1 MDWYWAGT
9 VCYVFAAICMGVIY
23 YASICSSI
31 PDQPARRLSW
41 TLALAAA
48 AALMFV
54 KAVMLEPAFSPG
66 PYPWSDSLFD
76 VIDGWSL
83 AVAAAIFL
91 AFGYVQWS
99 TSIDCG
105 VESRGELALAAAMA
119 MVPLCAV
126 PDKLDLGVAVPIIGA
141 CVVAALVVTQVPE
154 RNSVL
159 CDDEEGEYGED
170 AEAGESARE
179 GESSAKSSPAWNILL
194 AKAEQG
200 RDGDEPVRVTTPLI
214 AKVTTHDAEAASRD
228 AAEGEAGTEAGGAS
242 VEAGRAVYA
251 EADGANVGEAGTEA
265 VGANVETGGANA
277 GADTEADGTASAG
290 LAGADAEA
298 NGASARTGVEMG
310 ETADAEA
317 DGAAARTEGVA
328 ARSVH
333 RWPLALLGVA
343 VLASFVAMIV
353 FAGDAFW
360 KDRAPRVDLDITD
373 VQERFNAETVSCE
386 VPYVVIERD
395 VERSGGEAVSATY
408 WVAVDE
414 GAADIMPLDSSL
426 RAQLKAE
433 DGLESGSNVTLN
445 ICDAD
450 CLPELFDSPVESTE
464 AQRILDDHLLSTSF

>member
-1 MDWYWAGT
+1 MDWYWVGT

-23 YASICSSI
+23 YASIRSSI
-31 PDQPARRLSW
+31 PDRPARRLSW

-48 AALMFV
+48 VALMFV

-83 AVAAAIFL
+83 AVAATIFL
-91 AFGYVQWS
+91 ACGYVQWS

-126 PDKLDLGVAVPIIGA
+126 PDKLDLGVAAPIIGA
-141 CVVAALVVTQVPE
+141 CAVAALVVTQVPE

-170 AEAGESARE
+170 AEAGKSARE
-179 GESSAKSSPAWNILL
+179 GESGAKPFPARNILL

-200 RDGDEPVRVTTPLI
+200 SDGDDPVRVTTPLI
-214 AKVTTHDAEAASRD
+214 AKVATYDAEAASRD
-228 AAEGEAGTEAGGAS
+228 AAGDGAGAETSGANAEAGTEADGAAS
-242 VEAGRAVYA
+242 V
-251 EADGANVGEAGTEA
+251 GA
-265 VGANVETGGANA
+265 
-277 GADTEADGTASAG
+277 
-290 LAGADAEA
+290 AGADAEA
-298 NGASARTGVEMG
+298 NGAGARVGVEMG
-310 ETADAEA
+310 GASVEAAGVDAES
-317 DGAAARTEGVA
+317 DWTAAGTKGVA
-328 ARSVH
+328 ARSVR

-343 VLASFVAMIV
+343 VLAFFVAMII
-353 FAGDAFW
+353 FASDALW

>member
-23 YASICSSI
+23 YASIRSSI

-48 AALMFV
+48 VVLMFV

-83 AVAAAIFL
+83 AVAATIFL
-91 AFGYVQWS
+91 ACGYVQWS

-141 CVVAALVVTQVPE
+141 CVVAALVVAQVPE

-159 CDDEEGEYGED
+159 RDDEEGEYGED

-228 AAEGEAGTEAGGAS
+228 AAEGEAGTEA
-242 VEAGRAVYA
+242 
-251 EADGANVGEAGTEA
+251 
-265 VGANVETGGANA
+265 VGANAEAGGANA

-298 NGASARTGVEMG
+298 NGAGARTGVETNG
-310 ETADAEA
+310 ASVEAAGADVEA
-317 DGAAARTEGVA
+317 DGTAARTEGVA
-328 ARSVH
+328 ARSVR

-343 VLASFVAMIV
+343 VLASLVAMIV
-353 FAGDAFW
+353 FASDAFW

-373 VQERFNAETVSCE
+373 VQERFNAETVSCD

-395 VERSGGEAVSATY
+395 VERSGGKAVSATY

-414 GAADIMPLDSSL
+414 GAADVMSLDSSL

>member
-23 YASICSSI
+23 YASIRSSI
-31 PDQPARRLSW
+31 PDRPARRLSW

-48 AALMFV
+48 VALMFV

-83 AVAAAIFL
+83 AVAATIFL
-91 AFGYVQWS
+91 ACGYVQWS

-119 MVPLCAV
+119 MVPLCVV
-126 PDKLDLGVAVPIIGA
+126 PDKLDLGVAAPIIGA
-141 CVVAALVVTQVPE
+141 CAVAALVVTQVPE

-170 AEAGESARE
+170 AEAGESVRE
-179 GESSAKSSPAWNILL
+179 GESSAKPFPAWNILL

-200 RDGDEPVRVTTPLI
+200 SDGDEPVRVTTPLI
-214 AKVTTHDAEAASRD
+214 AKVTTYDAEAASRD
-228 AAEGEAGTEAGGAS
+228 AAEGGAGAEAGGANAEAGTEADGAAS
-242 VEAGRAVYA
+242 V
-251 EADGANVGEAGTEA
+251 GA
-265 VGANVETGGANA
+265 
-277 GADTEADGTASAG
+277 
-290 LAGADAEA
+290 AGADAEA
-298 NGASARTGVEMG
+298 NGAGARAGVEMG
-310 ETADAEA
+310 GASVEAAGADVESDWTAA
-317 DGAAARTEGVA
+317 GTKGVA
-328 ARSVH
+328 ARSVR

-343 VLASFVAMIV
+343 VLAFFVAMII
-353 FAGDAFW
+353 FASDALW
-360 KDRAPRVDLDITD
+360 KDRAPRIDLDITD

>member
-1 MDWYWAGT
+1 MDWYWVGT

-23 YASICSSI
+23 YASIRSSI
-31 PDQPARRLSW
+31 PDRPARRLSW

-48 AALMFV
+48 VALMFV
-54 KAVMLEPAFSPG
+54 KAIMLEPAFSPG

-83 AVAAAIFL
+83 AVAAAVFL
-91 AFGYVQWS
+91 ACGYVQWS

-141 CVVAALVVTQVPE
+141 CAVAALVVTQVPE

-179 GESSAKSSPAWNILL
+179 GESSAKSSPARNILL

-200 RDGDEPVRVTTPLI
+200 SDGDEPVRVTTPLI
-214 AKVTTHDAEAASRD
+214 AKVTTYDAEAASRD
-228 AAEGEAGTEAGGAS
+228 AAEGGAGAETSGANAEAGI
-242 VEAGRAVYA
+242 
-251 EADGANVGEAGTEA
+251 EADGAASVGT
-265 VGANVETGGANA
+265 
-277 GADTEADGTASAG
+277 
-290 LAGADAEA
+290 AGADAEA
-298 NGASARTGVEMG
+298 NGAGARAGVEMG
-310 ETADAEA
+310 GASVEAAGADAES
-317 DGAAARTEGVA
+317 DWTAAGTKGVA
-328 ARSVH
+328 ARSVR

-343 VLASFVAMIV
+343 VLAFFVTMII
-353 FAGDAFW
+353 FASDALW

>member
-1 MDWYWAGT
+1 MDWYWVGT

-23 YASICSSI
+23 YASIRSSI
-31 PDQPARRLSW
+31 PDRPARRLSW

-48 AALMFV
+48 VALMFV

-66 PYPWSDSLFD
+66 PYLWSDSLFD

-83 AVAAAIFL
+83 AVAATIFL
-91 AFGYVQWS
+91 ACGYVQWS

-126 PDKLDLGVAVPIIGA
+126 PDKLDLGVAAPIIGA
-141 CVVAALVVTQVPE
+141 CAVAVLVVTQVPE

-170 AEAGESARE
+170 AEAGESVRE
-179 GESSAKSSPAWNILL
+179 GESGAKPFPAWNILL

-200 RDGDEPVRVTTPLI
+200 SDGDEPVRVTTPLI
-214 AKVTTHDAEAASRD
+214 AKVTTYDAEAASRD
-228 AAEGEAGTEAGGAS
+228 AEEGGAGAEAGGANAEAGTEADGAAS
-242 VEAGRAVYA
+242 V
-251 EADGANVGEAGTEA
+251 GA
-265 VGANVETGGANA
+265 
-277 GADTEADGTASAG
+277 
-290 LAGADAEA
+290 AGADAEA
-298 NGASARTGVEMG
+298 NGAGARVGVEMG
-310 ETADAEA
+310 GASVEAAGADAES
-317 DGAAARTEGVA
+317 DWTAAGTKGVA
-328 ARSVH
+328 ARSVR

-343 VLASFVAMIV
+343 VLAFFVAMII
-353 FAGDAFW
+353 FASDALW

>member
-1 MDWYWAGT
+1 MDWYWVGT

-23 YASICSSI
+23 YASIRSSI
-31 PDQPARRLSW
+31 PDRPARRLSW

-48 AALMFV
+48 VALMFV

-83 AVAAAIFL
+83 AVAATIFL
-91 AFGYVQWS
+91 ACGYVQWS

-141 CVVAALVVTQVPE
+141 CAVAALVVTQVPE

-179 GESSAKSSPAWNILL
+179 GESSAKSSPVRNILL

-200 RDGDEPVRVTTPLI
+200 SDGDDPVRVTTPLI
-214 AKVTTHDAEAASRD
+214 AKVATYDVEAASRD
-228 AAEGEAGTEAGGAS
+228 AAEGGAGAEAGGANAEAGTEADGAAS
-242 VEAGRAVYA
+242 V
-251 EADGANVGEAGTEA
+251 GA
-265 VGANVETGGANA
+265 
-277 GADTEADGTASAG
+277 
-290 LAGADAEA
+290 AGADAEA
-298 NGASARTGVEMG
+298 NGAGARAGVEMG
-310 ETADAEA
+310 GASVEAAGADAES
-317 DGAAARTEGVA
+317 DWTAAGTKGVA
-328 ARSVH
+328 ARSVR

-343 VLASFVAMIV
+343 VLAFFVAMII
-353 FAGDAFW
+353 FASDALW

>member
-23 YASICSSI
+23 YASIRSSI
-31 PDQPARRLSW
+31 PDRPARRLSW
-41 TLALAAA
+41 ALALAAA
-48 AALMFV
+48 VALMLV

-91 AFGYVQWS
+91 ACGYVQWS

-159 CDDEEGEYGED
+159 CDDEEGECGED

-179 GESSAKSSPAWNILL
+179 GESGAKSSPAWNILL

-200 RDGDEPVRVTTPLI
+200 PDGDEPVRVTTPLI

-228 AAEGEAGTEAGGAS
+228 AAGGDAGTEAGGANAEAANAEAGGADVEAASRDAAEGEAGTEAGGANA
-242 VEAGRAVYA
+242 EAG
-251 EADGANVGEAGTEA
+251 
-265 VGANVETGGANA
+265 A
-277 GADTEADGTASAG
+277 GADGVVSAG
-290 LAGADAEA
+290 PAGADAEA
-298 NGASARTGVEMG
+298 DG
-310 ETADAEA
+310 TAA
-317 DGAAARTEGVA
+317 GTEGVA
-328 ARSVH
+328 VRSVR
-333 RWPLALLGVA
+333 RWPLVLLGVA

-353 FAGDAFW
+353 FASDALW
-360 KDRAPRVDLDITD
+360 KDRAPRIDLDITD

-395 VERSGGEAVSATY
+395 VERSDGKAVSATY

-414 GAADIMPLDSSL
+414 GAADIMSLDSSL

>member
-23 YASICSSI
+23 YASIRSSI
-31 PDQPARRLSW
+31 PDRPARRLSW

-48 AALMFV
+48 VALMFV

-83 AVAAAIFL
+83 AVAAAVFL
-91 AFGYVQWS
+91 ACGYVQWS

-126 PDKLDLGVAVPIIGA
+126 PDKLDLGVAAPIIGA

-170 AEAGESARE
+170 AEAGESVRE
-179 GESSAKSSPAWNILL
+179 GESGAKPFPAWNILL

-200 RDGDEPVRVTTPLI
+200 SDGDDPVRVTMPLI
-214 AKVTTHDAEAASRD
+214 AKVATYDVEAVSRD
-228 AAEGEAGTEAGGAS
+228 AAEGGAGAEAGGANAEAGTEADGAAS
-242 VEAGRAVYA
+242 V
-251 EADGANVGEAGTEA
+251 GA
-265 VGANVETGGANA
+265 
-277 GADTEADGTASAG
+277 
-290 LAGADAEA
+290 AGADAEA
-298 NGASARTGVEMG
+298 NGAGARAGVEMG
-310 ETADAEA
+310 GASVEAAGSDVESDWTAA
-317 DGAAARTEGVA
+317 GTKGVA
-328 ARSVH
+328 ARSVR

-343 VLASFVAMIV
+343 VLAFFVAMII
-353 FAGDAFW
+353 FASDALW

>member
-1 MDWYWAGT
+1 MDWYWVGT

-23 YASICSSI
+23 YASIRSSI
-31 PDQPARRLSW
+31 PDRPARRLSW

-48 AALMFV
+48 VALMFV

-83 AVAAAIFL
+83 AVAAAVFL
-91 AFGYVQWS
+91 ACGYVQWS

-141 CVVAALVVTQVPE
+141 CAVAALVVTQVPE

-179 GESSAKSSPAWNILL
+179 GESGAKSSPARNILL

-200 RDGDEPVRVTTPLI
+200 SDGDEPVRVTTPLI
-214 AKVTTHDAEAASRD
+214 AKVTTYDAEAASRD
-228 AAEGEAGTEAGGAS
+228 AAEGGAGAETSGANAEAGTEADGAAS
-242 VEAGRAVYA
+242 V
-251 EADGANVGEAGTEA
+251 GT
-265 VGANVETGGANA
+265 
-277 GADTEADGTASAG
+277 
-290 LAGADAEA
+290 AGADAEA
-298 NGASARTGVEMG
+298 NGAGARVGVEMG
-310 ETADAEA
+310 GASVEAAGADAES
-317 DGAAARTEGVA
+317 DWTAAGTKGVA
-328 ARSVH
+328 ARSVR

-343 VLASFVAMIV
+343 VLAFFVTMII
-353 FAGDAFW
+353 FASDALW

>member
-1 MDWYWAGT
+1 MDWYWVGT

-23 YASICSSI
+23 YASIRSSI
-31 PDQPARRLSW
+31 PDRPARRLSW

-48 AALMFV
+48 VALMFV

-66 PYPWSDSLFD
+66 PYLWSDSLFD

-83 AVAAAIFL
+83 AVAAAVFL
-91 AFGYVQWS
+91 ACGYVQWS

-141 CVVAALVVTQVPE
+141 CAVAALVVTQVPE

-170 AEAGESARE
+170 AEVGESVRE
-179 GESSAKSSPAWNILL
+179 GESGAKPFPAWNILL
-194 AKAEQG
+194 AKAG
-200 RDGDEPVRVTTPLI
+200 DG
-214 AKVTTHDAEAASRD
+214 AGAEAGGAN
-228 AAEGEAGTEAGGAS
+228 AEAGTEADGAAS
-242 VEAGRAVYA
+242 V
-251 EADGANVGEAGTEA
+251 GA
-265 VGANVETGGANA
+265 
-277 GADTEADGTASAG
+277 
-290 LAGADAEA
+290 AGADAEA
-298 NGASARTGVEMG
+298 NGAGARAGVEMG
-310 ETADAEA
+310 GASVEAAGADAES
-317 DGAAARTEGVA
+317 DWTAAGTKGVA
-328 ARSVH
+328 ARSVR

-343 VLASFVAMIV
+343 VLAFFVAMII
-353 FAGDAFW
+353 FASDALW

>member
-23 YASICSSI
+23 CASIRSSI
-31 PDQPARRLSW
+31 PDRPARRLSW
-41 TLALAAA
+41 ALALAAA
-48 AALMFV
+48 VALMLV

-83 AVAAAIFL
+83 AVAATIFL
-91 AFGYVQWS
+91 ACGYVQWS

-159 CDDEEGEYGED
+159 RDDEKGEYGED

-179 GESSAKSSPAWNILL
+179 GEFSAKLSPAWSILL
-194 AKAEQG
+194 VKAEQG
-200 RDGDEPVRVTTPLI
+200 PDGDEPVRVTTPLI
-214 AKVTTHDAEAASRD
+214 AKVTTHDEKAASRD
-228 AAEGEAGTEAGGAS
+228 AAGDGAGAEAGGAS
-242 VEAGRAVYA
+242 VEA
-251 EADGANVGEAGTEA
+251 
-265 VGANVETGGANA
+265 A
-277 GADTEADGTASAG
+277 GADVEADGTAAK
-290 LAGADAEA
+290 
-298 NGASARTGVEMG
+298 
-310 ETADAEA
+310 
-317 DGAAARTEGVA
+317 TEGVA
-328 ARSVH
+328 ARSVR

-343 VLASFVAMIV
+343 VLAFFVAMIV
-353 FAGDAFW
+353 FASDALW

-373 VQERFNAETVSCE
+373 VQERFSAETVSCE

-408 WVAVDE
+408 WGAVDE
-414 GAADIMPLDSSL
+414 GAADIMSLDSSL

-433 DGLESGSNVTLN
+433 DSLESGSDVTLN

-450 CLPELFDSPVESTE
+450 CLPELFDSSVESTE